1 MALQSLVRWLLP
13 KEDHFFDYIEKLAT
27 ITHEAAQVLS
37 TFREEFSTAEGTREK
52 VQDVEHSADGEVH
65 KMEDALAR
73 TFVTPIDR
81 EDLQRLSIELDN
93 VVDFINAAARAC
105 AWFGVDRPT
114 PPMIALMDKL
124 LVATEVLRDDLPAL
138 RRHDYQAL
146 IECGRKLR
154 AIEKE
159 ADKVYREAVS
169 KLFKTETDARVILRE
184 KEVLEDLESAVD
196 HCEHVGHLLVNLAV
210 KHG

>member
-1 MALQSLVRWLLP
+1 MALQSIIRWFLP
-13 KEDHFFDYIEKLAT
+13 REDHFFDYIEKLGSV
-27 ITHEAAQVLS
+27 THEAAQVVS
-37 TFREEFSTAEGTREK
+37 TFRQEFETAESTRQK
-52 VQDVEHSADGEVH
+52 VQDVEHAADKLVH
-65 KMEDALAR
+65 DLEDALGR

-81 EDLQRLSIELDN
+81 EDLQRLAIELDN

-114 PPMIALMDKL
+114 PPMIALIDQL

-138 RRHDYQAL
+138 RKHDYPKL
-146 IECGRKLR
+146 IDSARKLR
-154 AIEKE
+154 AIEKQ

-169 KLFKTETDARVILRE
+169 KLFHEQTDARVILRE
-184 KEVLEDLESAVD
+184 KEVLDDLERAVD
-196 HCEHVGHLLVNLAV
+196 HCEHVGHMLANLAV